1 MVFYNRVKEQKG
13 EKKNIFD
20 NNDLKNA
27 EKNVTL
33 YSKNAQ
39 CIINHSALNFN
50 L

>member
-33 YSKNAQ
+33 YFKKLRVES
-39 CIINHSALNFN
+39 
-50 L
+50 

>member
-33 YSKNAQ
+33 YFKNAQ
-39 CIINHSALNFN
+39 SRMHNA
-50 L
+50 